1 MAQIVWQYFTRLNI
15 LLTTHQAIS
24 LLGIYPNK
32 SKTYVYTKTCTQMLV
47 AALFMTVK
55 TWKQSEYLS
64 VGELWYCLQ
73 MEYYSALKRNEL

>member
-1 MAQIVWQYFTRLNI
+1 
-15 LLTTHQAIS
+15 
-24 LLGIYPNK
+24 
-32 SKTYVYTKTCTQMLV
+32 MLV

-64 VGELWYCLQ
+64 VGELWYLLQ